1 MNKVAIFAALLEC
14 TLVVRPV
21 LKSCQVCC
29 ESEGITACRFVKNCS
44 DGIEPQEPKAP
55 KPDKETPKDDDE
67 T

>member
-1 MNKVAIFAALLEC
+1 MNKVAIFTVLLEC

-44 DGIEPQEPKAP
+44 DGIEPKEPKNP
-55 KPDKETPKDDDE
+55 KTETQKSGEEDE
-67 T
+67 E